1 MIILSCLAS
10 VWVGVINVALVYFC
24 SLWSWEYAHCVTN
37 SSSFTCSHSAG
48 HQPRNKQHQVPS
60 FRDIFPSSKISLIYL
75 SIAITTFLLPVVLHH
90 PGSTACLALHSSAKL
105 EFSFFY
111 WKEQW
116 QEIYFN
122 VVSMVYSI
130 FEDFRCFAVIIT
142 CPHFSRREKVGII
155 LNALQKMV
163 LCWPCCQ
170 WCTTHFEDRN
180 QIQLLYIF
188 SVLTKAML
196 FVFSPSQAYV
206 VL

>member
-10 VWVGVINVALVYFC
+10 VWVGVINVSLVYFC

-48 HQPRNKQHQVPS
+48 HQPGV
-60 FRDIFPSSKISLIYL
+60 
-75 SIAITTFLLPVVLHH
+75 HH